1 MTQYTATGTAAL
13 MLTAADRYQAD
24 GAHTG
29 RRAAELALPATHT
42 SDVHV
47 ASSGHG
53 DPTFEQATS
62 ERPAIATYE
71 TRWRVCTTALRGW
84 VGDPLT
90 DALRAASPKVARS
103 EGVWG
108 NSYLINRLGHQCD
121 ELIKLIDLCKP
132 MDLEQARKAL
142 DDEQRKAIEASYC
155 LVCECPMKP
164 GESRGGKCDAD
175 RKLQQRWIDTGRV
188 EGSDEAAFKQAV
200 IDDIARGTLTRPAS
214 PYQPV
219 GRVWVPE
226 EAV

>member
-13 MLTAADRYQAD
+13 MLTAAARYDTD
-24 GAHTG
+24 GTHTY

-62 ERPAIATYE
+62 EQPAIATYE

-121 ELIKLIDLCKP
+121 ELIRIIDLCKP
-132 MDLEQARKAL
+132 MDLDQARKAL
-142 DDEQRKAIEASYC
+142 DDEKKLAIETHYC
-155 LVCECPMKP
+155 QACEAPRPESGWSGLCAKCYKLQDSWVRRGRVDMADMTEFGKVVIA
-164 GESRGGKCDAD
+164 GVSRGEINRPESPK
-175 RKLQQRWIDTGRV
+175 WMT
-188 EGSDEAAFKQAV
+188 AAPRH
-200 IDDIARGTLTRPAS
+200 I
-214 PYQPV
+214 
-219 GRVWVPE
+219 PE
-226 EAV
+226 EAS